1 MLVRPLLSF
10 GKNHFRQKLGVPR
23 SNPVGISHPMPIEFA
38 GNAAF
43 AAIALERKPHQ
54 LFEYINR

>member
-1 MLVRPLLSF
+1 VRPVLSF

-23 SNPVGISHPMPIEFA
+23 SNPVGIAHPMPIEFA
-38 GNAAF
+38 GNAA
-43 AAIALERKPHQ
+43 IALERKPQQ